1 MVDQLPLVPADA
13 DLTDFKYM
21 PLEIARLRKS
31 RAWLICKRRPEL
43 AFFMLNLWT
52 AAWHERPAGS
62 LEDDDD
68 VLADAAMCSPE
79 RWAKVRD
86 QVMRGWVKA
95 ADGRLYHPVV
105 AEKVMDSWHGKLVAR
120 WKKECD
126 RIRKENHKRKENG
139 HPPLDFPPEPTRNA
153 APVPKAGDG
162 IPAEK
167 PLKGEIREREGKG
180 EVREEDH
187 DAAAAS
193 SSVAARE
200 PVTEAAEPAKPATPD
215 DDPGPIPVFLDRSP
229 DAALRHWQQAAAVE
243 GWPAADFLNSTRRH
257 RLQAILAI
265 CGGLDGWKA
274 ALEKARDADFL
285 RTPDGTPQ
293 GWFDIDWMLDEQKF
307 TRLMEGRYAERR
319 NPQSRPA
326 DGGAPTVADGV
337 AAAFARRY
345 AQPG

>member
-1 MVDQLPLVPADA
+1 
-13 DLTDFKYM
+13 
-21 PLEIARLRKS
+21 
-31 RAWLICKRRPEL
+31 
-43 AFFMLNLWT
+43 MLNLWT

-139 HPPLDFPPEPTRNA
+139 QPPLDFPPEPTRNA
-153 APVPKAGDG
+153 APVPKDGGG
-162 IPAEK
+162 IPTEK

-193 SSVAARE
+193 STVAAGATE
-200 PVTEAAEPAKPATPD
+200 PDAEVPVELVAQTASVSSTSPADQARKPVNPG
-215 DDPGPIPVFLDRSP
+215 DDPGPPPACLVRPPRPEDQ
-229 DAALRHWQQAAAVE
+229 ALAHWQDIARVE
-243 GWPAADFLNSTRRH
+243 GWPATADFLNSTRRH
-257 RLQAILAI
+257 RLQAILALV
-265 CGGLDGWKA
+265 GGLDGWKA
-274 ALEKARDADFL
+274 ALEQARDAAFL
-285 RTPDGTPQ
+285 RRPDGTPQ
-293 GWFDIDWMLDEQKF
+293 PWFDLDWLLDDQKF

-319 NPQSRPA
+319 DTQSRAA
-326 DGGAPTVADGV
+326 DSGSPTVTDGV
-337 AAAFARRY
+337 SAAFARRF
-345 AQPG
+345 ASSG